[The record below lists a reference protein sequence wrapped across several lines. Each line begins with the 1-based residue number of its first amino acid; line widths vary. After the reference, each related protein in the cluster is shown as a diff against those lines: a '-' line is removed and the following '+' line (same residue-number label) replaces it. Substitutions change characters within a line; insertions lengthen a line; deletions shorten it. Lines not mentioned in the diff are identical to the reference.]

1 MGGRAITAS
10 SRTSPP
16 GASSYSDSAAWRLEA
31 LWVAKRVRAGRS
43 ERSMSSSTSES
54 SRPDSNEI
62 DVATE
67 LVRRIEKGDPIA
79 EARLVERYSRG
90 LLYML
95 QRTTRNPFLAEDLH
109 QETFRIVLERLRTRG
124 LGQPEKLTGFIHR
137 TARNLFI
144 ANYRKALRR
153 QTQNDDSAIRK
164 VVDPAPN
171 QLGSFLDKEEADLVR
186 QLISELKPDRDRQLL
201 LRFYIA
207 EEEKEQICRDLGLSS
222 LHFNRVL
229 FRARQRF
236 KDLLERFEK
245 RQNLEQVGLEYE
257 G

>member
-1 MGGRAITAS
+1 MAQRARAS
-10 SRTSPP
+10 RSASRSPA
-16 GASSYSDSAAWRLEA
+16 GDASRADS
-31 LWVAKRVRAGRS
+31 S
-43 ERSMSSSTSES
+43 EL
-54 SRPDSNEI
+54 DI
-62 DVATE
+62 ATE
-67 LVRRIEKGDPIA
+67 LVRRIEQGDHAA
-79 EARLVERYSRG
+79 ETRLVERYSRG

-124 LGQPEKLTGFIHR
+124 LDQPEKLTGFIHR

-144 ANYRKALRR
+144 ANYRKAVRR

-164 VVDPAPN
+164 VADPAPN

-207 EEEKEQICRDLGLSS
+207 EEEKELICRDLGLSS

-245 RQNLEQVGLEYE
+245 RQNLEHADYDDES
-257 G
+257 